1 MTIKKGNFEM
11 DRQWWVQM
19 SDFIWKYFCWEPT
32 KSDSGECKLDF
43 TRLEANF
50 GKKGGGR
57 GIEGV

>member
-1 MTIKKGNFEM
+1 MMSWKWVISFGKKF
-11 DRQWWVQM
+11 R
-19 SDFIWKYFCWEPT
+19 WEPT

-50 GKKGGGR
+50 GNKGGGR